1 MRKIKKP
8 IAFLLVL
15 AVLTL
20 FSGYNGRVKI
30 RDRVIIQGMAL
41 DTENDAY
48 FLTVQTYK
56 PSSLQEPKNEYELH
70 TAGGRTVYEAL
81 QSINSIIG
89 QQAFFSNLQVIVL
102 SQGVADKGLSPV
114 LDFFARYS
122 EIRKNVT
129 VVASACKASEL
140 LTVDSESGILPA
152 ERINKIMSYGTDT
165 SSYDGSKLL
174 DITERYLSDT
184 TDAFLPLLDVS
195 EDDNERTV
203 KICGVLC
210 FSGNLPS
217 GIMSPADSVGFNWIS
232 GYDSRQSLIVDS
244 DSGKLT
250 LSVQGVSCK
259 ISAKE
264 AAGNYN
270 TDHSPDSDSFPDT
283 VPEIDIELKLKFNV
297 NEVNSKKAVISEKD
311 ILDITPLLSE
321 KVKERAEQSIN
332 RAFYE
337 LDSDI
342 FEFGKYV
349 RRDCPNLYQSDK
361 YKKLE
366 KSDWKINI
374 SARAEIYRVGKT
386 NRTV

>member
-41 DTENDAY
+41 DTENDTY

-70 TAGGRTVYEAL
+70 TASGSTFYESL
-81 QSINSIIG
+81 QSINSITG
-89 QQAFFSNLQVIVL
+89 QQVFFSNLQVIII
-102 SQGVADKGLSPV
+102 SRSVADNGLSTV

-129 VVASACKASEL
+129 VVASACKAAEL
-140 LTVDSESGILPA
+140 LTIDSESGILPA

-184 TDAFLPLLDVS
+184 TDAFLPLLDINENDS
-195 EDDNERTV
+195 ERTV

-244 DSGKLT
+244 DSGRFT

-264 AAGNYN
+264 TSDNSN
-270 TDHSPDSDSFPDT
+270 SDHFPD
-283 VPEIDIELKLKFNV
+283 FN
-297 NEVNSKKAVISEKD
+297 S
-311 ILDITPLLSE
+311 
-321 KVKERAEQSIN
+321 
-332 RAFYE
+332 F
-337 LDSDI
+337 
-342 FEFGKYV
+342 
-349 RRDCPNLYQSDK
+349 RRHRSRN
-361 YKKLE
+361 
-366 KSDWKINI
+366 
-374 SARAEIYRVGKT
+374 
-386 NRTV
+386 

>member
-15 AVLTL
+15 AALTL

-41 DTENDAY
+41 DTENDTY

-70 TAGGRTVYEAL
+70 TASGSTFYESL
-81 QSINSIIG
+81 QSINSITG
-89 QQAFFSNLQVIVL
+89 QQAFFSNLQVIII
-102 SQGVADKGLSPV
+102 SRSVADKGLSTV

-129 VVASACKASEL
+129 VVASACKAAEL
-140 LTVDSESGILPA
+140 LTIDSGSGILPA

-184 TDAFLPLLDVS
+184 TDAFLPLLDINENDS
-195 EDDNERTV
+195 ERTV
-203 KICGVLC
+203 RICGVLC

-217 GIMSPADSVGFNWIS
+217 GIMSHADSVGFNWIS

-244 DSGKLT
+244 DSGRFT

-270 TDHSPDSDSFPDT
+270 TDHSLDSDSFPDT

-321 KVKERAEQSIN
+321 KVKERAEQSVN

-349 RRDCPNLYQSDK
+349 RRDCPNLYQSER
-361 YKKLE
+361 YKKLK

-386 NRTV
+386 NRTI

>member
-41 DTENDAY
+41 DTENNTY

-56 PSSLQEPKNEYELH
+56 PSSLQKPKNEYELH
-70 TAGGRTVYEAL
+70 TASGSTFYESL
-81 QSINSIIG
+81 QSINSITG
-89 QQAFFSNLQVIVL
+89 QQVFFSNLQVIII
-102 SQGVADKGLSPV
+102 SRSVADKGLSTV

-129 VVASACKASEL
+129 VVASACKAAEL
-140 LTVDSESGILPA
+140 LTIDSESGILPA

-184 TDAFLPLLDVS
+184 TDAFLPLLDINENDS
-195 EDDNERTV
+195 ERTV

-244 DSGKLT
+244 DSGRFT

-264 AAGNYN
+264 TSDNSN
-270 TDHSPDSDSFPDT
+270 SDHFPDFNSSADT

-321 KVKERAEQSIN
+321 KVKERAEQSVN

-349 RRDCPNLYQSDK
+349 RRDCPSLYQSERC
-361 YKKLE
+361 KKLK

-386 NRTV
+386 NRTI

>member
-41 DTENDAY
+41 DNENDAY

-195 EDDNERTV
+195 EDNNERTV

-244 DSGKLT
+244 DSGKFT

>member
-41 DTENDAY
+41 DTENDTY

-70 TAGGRTVYEAL
+70 TASGSTFYESL
-81 QSINSIIG
+81 QSINSITG
-89 QQAFFSNLQVIVL
+89 QQVFFSNLQVIII
-102 SQGVADKGLSPV
+102 SRSVADKGLSTV

-129 VVASACKASEL
+129 VVASACKAAEL
-140 LTVDSESGILPA
+140 LTIDSESGILPA

-184 TDAFLPLLDVS
+184 TDAFLPLLDINENDS
-195 EDDNERTV
+195 ERTV

-244 DSGKLT
+244 DSGRFT

-264 AAGNYN
+264 TSDNSN
-270 TDHSPDSDSFPDT
+270 SDHFPDFNSSADT

-297 NEVNSKKAVISEKD
+297 NEVNTKKAVISEKD

-321 KVKERAEQSIN
+321 KVKERAEQSVN
-332 RAFYE
+332 CAFYE

-342 FEFGKYV
+342 FELGKYV
-349 RRDCPNLYQSDK
+349 RRDCPSLYQSER
-361 YKKLE
+361 YKKLK

-386 NRTV
+386 NRTI

>member
-48 FLTVQTYK
+48 SLTVQTYK

-70 TAGGRTVYEAL
+70 TASGSTVYEAL
-81 QSINSIIG
+81 QSINSITG
-89 QQAFFSNLQVIVL
+89 QQAFFSNLQVIVI
-102 SQGVADKGLSPV
+102 SQSVADKGLSPV

-129 VVASACKASEL
+129 VVASACKAAEL
-140 LTVDSESGILPA
+140 LTIDSESGILPA

-165 SSYDGSKLL
+165 SNYDGSKLL

-184 TDAFLPLLDVS
+184 TDAFLPLLDINENDS
-195 EDDNERTV
+195 ERTV

-210 FSGNLPS
+210 FSGNEPS
-217 GIMSPADSVGFNWIS
+217 GIMSPADSVGFNWIA
-232 GYDSRQSLIVDS
+232 GYDSRQSLVVDS
-244 DSGKLT
+244 DSGTFT

-264 AAGNYN
+264 TADNSN
-270 TDHSPDSDSFPDT
+270 SDHSPDFNSSADA
-283 VPEIDIELKLKFNV
+283 VPEIDIDLKLKFNV
-297 NEVNSKKAVISEKD
+297 NEINSKKDAISEKD
-311 ILDITPLLSE
+311 ILDMTPLLSE
-321 KVKERAEQSIN
+321 KVKEKAEQSVN

-349 RRDCPNLYQSDK
+349 RRDCPKLYQSEK
-361 YKKLE
+361 YRKLK

>member
-41 DTENDAY
+41 DTENDTY

-70 TAGGRTVYEAL
+70 TASGSTVYEAL
-81 QSINSIIG
+81 QSINSITG
-89 QQAFFSNLQVIVL
+89 QQVFFSNLQVIII
-102 SQGVADKGLSPV
+102 SRSVADKGLSTV

-129 VVASACKASEL
+129 VVASACKAAEL
-140 LTVDSESGILPA
+140 LTIDSESGILPA

-184 TDAFLPLLDVS
+184 TDAFLPLLDINENDS
-195 EDDNERTV
+195 ERTV

-244 DSGKLT
+244 DSGRFT

-259 ISAKE
+259 IYAKE
-264 AAGNYN
+264 TSGNYN
-270 TDHSPDSDSFPDT
+270 TDLSPDSDYFSDT

-342 FEFGKYV
+342 FEFGKHV
-349 RRDCPNLYQSDK
+349 RRDCPSLYQSER
-361 YKKLE
+361 YKKLK

-386 NRTV
+386 NRTI

>member
-41 DTENDAY
+41 DAENDTY

-70 TAGGRTVYEAL
+70 TASGSTVYEAL
-81 QSINSIIG
+81 QSINSITG
-89 QQAFFSNLQVIVL
+89 QQAFFSNLQVIVI
-102 SQGVADKGLSPV
+102 SRSVADKGLSTV

-129 VVASACKASEL
+129 VVASVCKAAEL
-140 LTVDSESGILPA
+140 LTIDSESGILPA

-165 SSYDGSKLL
+165 SNYDGSKLL
-174 DITERYLSDT
+174 DITERYLSDA
-184 TDAFLPLLDVS
+184 TDAFLPLLDINENDS
-195 EDDNERTV
+195 ERTV

-217 GIMSPADSVGFNWIS
+217 GIMSPADSIGFNWIA

-244 DSGKLT
+244 DSGRFT

-264 AAGNYN
+264 TAGNYN
-270 TDHSPDSDSFPDT
+270 TDHSPDSDYFSDT

-349 RRDCPNLYQSDK
+349 RRDCPKLYQSEK
-361 YKKLE
+361 YRKLK

-386 NRTV
+386 NRTI

>member
-15 AVLTL
+15 ALLTL

-41 DTENDAY
+41 DAENDTY

-70 TAGGRTVYEAL
+70 TASGSTVYEAL
-81 QSINSIIG
+81 QSINSITG
-89 QQAFFSNLQVIVL
+89 QQAFFSNLQVIVI
-102 SQGVADKGLSPV
+102 SRSVADKGLSTV

-129 VVASACKASEL
+129 VVASACKAAEL
-140 LTVDSESGILPA
+140 LTIDSESGILPA

-165 SSYDGSKLL
+165 SNYDGSKLL
-174 DITERYLSDT
+174 DITERYLSDA
-184 TDAFLPLLDVS
+184 TDAFLPLLDINENDS
-195 EDDNERTV
+195 ERTV

-217 GIMSPADSVGFNWIS
+217 GIMSPADSIGFNWIA

-244 DSGKLT
+244 DSGRFT

-264 AAGNYN
+264 SAGNYN

-349 RRDCPNLYQSDK
+349 RRDCPKLYQSEK
-361 YKKLE
+361 YRKLK

-386 NRTV
+386 NRTI

>member
-30 RDRVIIQGMAL
+30 RDRVIIQGMSL

-244 DSGKLT
+244 DSGKFT

>member
-48 FLTVQTYK
+48 SLTVQTYK

-70 TAGGRTVYEAL
+70 TASGSTVYEAL
-81 QSINSIIG
+81 QSINSITG
-89 QQAFFSNLQVIVL
+89 QQAFFSNLQVIVI
-102 SQGVADKGLSPV
+102 SQSVADKGLSPV

-129 VVASACKASEL
+129 VVASACKAAEL
-140 LTVDSESGILPA
+140 LTIDSESGILPA

-165 SSYDGSKLL
+165 SNYDGSKLL

-184 TDAFLPLLDVS
+184 TDAFLPLLDINENDS
-195 EDDNERTV
+195 ERTV

-210 FSGNLPS
+210 FSGNEPS

-232 GYDSRQSLIVDS
+232 GYDSRQSLVVDS
-244 DSGKLT
+244 DSGTFT

-264 AAGNYN
+264 IADNSN
-270 TDHSPDSDSFPDT
+270 SDHSPDFNSSADA
-283 VPEIDIELKLKFNV
+283 VPEIDIDLKLKFNV
-297 NEVNSKKAVISEKD
+297 NEINSKKDAISEKD
-311 ILDITPLLSE
+311 ILDMTPLLSE
-321 KVKERAEQSIN
+321 KVKEKAEQSVN

-349 RRDCPNLYQSDK
+349 RRDCPKLYQSEK
-361 YKKLE
+361 YGELK

>member
-41 DTENDAY
+41 DTEKDAY

-70 TAGGRTVYEAL
+70 TASGRTVYEAL
-81 QSINSIIG
+81 QSINSITG
-89 QQAFFSNLQVIVL
+89 QQAFFSNLQVIVI
-102 SQGVADKGLSPV
+102 SRSVADKGLSTV

-174 DITERYLSDT
+174 DITERYLSNT
-184 TDAFLPLLDVS
+184 TDAFLPLLDINENDS
-195 EDDNERTV
+195 ERTV

-232 GYDSRQSLIVDS
+232 GYDSRQSLIVDVN
-244 DSGKLT
+244 SGTFT

-264 AAGNYN
+264 TAGNYN
-270 TDHSPDSDSFPDT
+270 TDLSPDSDYFSDT

-342 FEFGKYV
+342 FEFGKHV
-349 RRDCPNLYQSDK
+349 RRDCPSLYQSER
-361 YKKLE
+361 YKKLK

-386 NRTV
+386 NRTI

>member
-41 DTENDAY
+41 DTENDTY

-70 TAGGRTVYEAL
+70 TASGSTVYEAL
-81 QSINSIIG
+81 QSINSITG
-89 QQAFFSNLQVIVL
+89 QQAFFSNLQVIVI
-102 SQGVADKGLSPV
+102 SRSVADKGLSTV

-174 DITERYLSDT
+174 DITERYLSNT

-203 KICGVLC
+203 RICGVLC

-232 GYDSRQSLIVDS
+232 GYDSRQSLIVDVN
-244 DSGKLT
+244 SGTFT

-264 AAGNYN
+264 TAGNYN
-270 TDHSPDSDSFPDT
+270 TDLSPDSDYFSDT

-297 NEVNSKKAVISEKD
+297 NEVNSKKSVISEKD

-342 FEFGKYV
+342 FEFGKHV
-349 RRDCPNLYQSDK
+349 RRDCPSLYQSER
-361 YKKLE
+361 YKKLK

-386 NRTV
+386 NRTI

>member
-41 DTENDAY
+41 DTENDTY

-70 TAGGRTVYEAL
+70 TASGSTVYEAL
-81 QSINSIIG
+81 QSINSITG
-89 QQAFFSNLQVIVL
+89 QQAFFSNLQVIVI

-129 VVASACKASEL
+129 VVASACKAAEL
-140 LTVDSESGILPA
+140 LTIDSESGILPA

-184 TDAFLPLLDVS
+184 TDAFLPLLDINENDS
-195 EDDNERTV
+195 ERTV

-217 GIMSPADSVGFNWIS
+217 GIMSHADSVGFNWIS

-244 DSGKLT
+244 DSGRFT

-264 AAGNYN
+264 TSDNSN
-270 TDHSPDSDSFPDT
+270 SDHFPDFNSSADT

-321 KVKERAEQSIN
+321 KVKKRAEQSVN

-349 RRDCPNLYQSDK
+349 RRDCPNLYQSER
-361 YKKLE
+361 YKKLK

-386 NRTV
+386 NRTI

>member
-30 RDRVIIQGMAL
+30 RDRVIIQGLAL
-41 DTENDAY
+41 DTENDTY

-70 TAGGRTVYEAL
+70 TASGSTFYEAL
-81 QSINSIIG
+81 QSINSITG
-89 QQAFFSNLQVIVL
+89 QQAFFSNLQVIVI
-102 SQGVADKGLSPV
+102 SRSVADKGLSTV

-129 VVASACKASEL
+129 VVASACKAAEL
-140 LTVDSESGILPA
+140 LTIDSESGILPA

-165 SSYDGSKLL
+165 SNYDGSKLL
-174 DITERYLSDT
+174 DITERYLSDA
-184 TDAFLPLLDVS
+184 TDAFLPLLDINENDS
-195 EDDNERTV
+195 ERTV

-217 GIMSPADSVGFNWIS
+217 GIMSPADSVGFNWIA

-244 DSGKLT
+244 DSGRFT

-264 AAGNYN
+264 TAGNYN

-311 ILDITPLLSE
+311 ILDITPLLS
-321 KVKERAEQSIN
+321 
-332 RAFYE
+332 
-337 LDSDI
+337 
-342 FEFGKYV
+342 
-349 RRDCPNLYQSDK
+349 
-361 YKKLE
+361 
-366 KSDWKINI
+366 
-374 SARAEIYRVGKT
+374 
-386 NRTV
+386 

>member
-217 GIMSPADSVGFNWIS
+217 GIMSPADSIGFNWIS
-232 GYDSRQSLIVDS
+232 GYDSRQSLIVDAN
-244 DSGKLT
+244 SGTFT

-259 ISAKE
+259 IFAKE

-349 RRDCPNLYQSDK
+349 RRDCPNLYQSER
-361 YKKLE
+361 YKKLK

>member
-41 DTENDAY
+41 DTENDTY

-70 TAGGRTVYEAL
+70 TASGSTFYESL
-81 QSINSIIG
+81 QSINSITG
-89 QQAFFSNLQVIVL
+89 QQVFFSNLQVIII
-102 SQGVADKGLSPV
+102 SRSVADKGLSTV

-129 VVASACKASEL
+129 VVASACKAAEL
-140 LTVDSESGILPA
+140 LTIDSESGILPA

-184 TDAFLPLLDVS
+184 TDAFLPLLDINENDS
-195 EDDNERTV
+195 ERTV

-244 DSGKLT
+244 DSGRFT

-264 AAGNYN
+264 TSDNSN
-270 TDHSPDSDSFPDT
+270 SDHFPDFNSSADT

-321 KVKERAEQSIN
+321 KVKERAEQSVN

-349 RRDCPNLYQSDK
+349 RRDCPNLYQGER
-361 YKKLE
+361 YKKLK

-386 NRTV
+386 NRTI

>member
-244 DSGKLT
+244 DSGKFT